1 MGDSA
6 KIRFILLVQVDVVVL
21 GIPRSHRLVADLG
34 QGSAAG
40 DGVHSAGE
48 TADAVSGCVAE
59 QVSGQHAVDDAGGSC
74 HCVELHDVG
83 LDDGLSSDSGKGMG
97 L

>member
-1 MGDSA
+1 MVNRTEIG
-6 KIRFILLVQVDVVVL
+6 FILLVQVDVVVL
-21 GIPRSHRLVADLG
+21 GIPRSHCLVADFG

-48 TADAVSGCVAE
+48 AAYAVSGCVAE
-59 QVSGQHAVDDAGGSC
+59 QVSGQRAVDDAGGGC

-83 LDDGLSSDSGKGMG
+83 LDDGLSSDSGKYMG